1 MYQQSAGT
9 SPKQQMSLGQYLGSA
24 GNINAAVAAGVV
36 GSGSGVGVGGGGSSS
51 AVGGGGS
58 SPSSAS
64 SQSGRLARSNNEF
77 GGGARKSTS
86 TGEND

>member
-24 GNINAAVAAGVV
+24 GNINA
-36 GSGSGVGVGGGGSSS
+36 SGSSS

-64 SQSGRLARSNNEF
+64 SQSGRTRSNNDF
-77 GGGARKSTS
+77 AAGARKSTS
-86 TGEND
+86 TGMLANEL

>member
-24 GNINAAVAAGVV
+24 GNINTGGTNSAAG
-36 GSGSGVGVGGGGSSS
+36 
-51 AVGGGGS
+51 GGGGS

-64 SQSGRLARSNNEF
+64 SQSGRMGPRSNNEF
-77 GGGARKSTS
+77 VGGARKSTS
-86 TGEND
+86 TGIF

>member
-24 GNINAAVAAGVV
+24 GNINASCTNNVA
-36 GSGSGVGVGGGGSSS
+36 SGGG
-51 AVGGGGS
+51 GGGGS

-64 SQSGRLARSNNEF
+64 SQSGRMGARSNSEF
-77 GGGARKSTS
+77 VGGARKSTS
-86 TGEND
+86 TGLFLF